1 MSNLVLKNAHHAVSQ
16 VKNHVLLMFQLLLI
30 FPKAAMHSKRQ
41 SFILSMLF
49 NLLPTEILTKYN
61 VSIIGH
67 KGESKSYLE
76 TK

>member
-30 FPKAAMHSKRQ
+30 FPKEAMHSKRR
-41 SFILSMLF
+41 SFILKMLL

-61 VSIIGH
+61 VSLLLGI
-67 KGESKSYLE
+67 KVSQKA
-76 TK
+76 T